1 MILLPNSNPIIENTL
16 QKLISKAGASKK
28 RDQVTVVIAD
38 FDGCQFCIQTSKDRN
53 VVTISVQW
61 SLLKEAIMEQSGLT
75 SRLKAIY
82 GDLMT
87 SPQSGYDLSLQFNLD
102 QLPAD
107 SAELPKKIALLK
119 RNILSVPFLQL
130 FENVSSGKK
139 ETNVVVIPYRSN
151 EAIYIKPDADRAIV
165 IFSIYFHDK
174 DDIVYGKVFLQEFAD
189 ARKTMNAAP
198 SVNFSQKEAPLEIKG
213 TKGVTEGDD
222 QGFVSFGLFK
232 GHVAGA
238 RAQPTIDI
246 LQMFRNYLHYHI
258 KCSKAF
264 MHTRMRNRVNTMLQV
279 LNRAKMKQKEE
290 KKTATGRTFNRT

>member
-16 QKLISKAGASKK
+16 QKLISKAGAGKK
-28 RDQVTVVIAD
+28 RDQVTVAIAD
-38 FDGCQFCIQTSKDRN
+38 FDGCQFCIQTSKERN
-53 VVTISVQW
+53 MVTVSVQW
-61 SLLKEAIMEQSGLT
+61 SLLKENIMEQSGLT
-75 SRLKAIY
+75 SRLQAIY

-102 QLPAD
+102 QLPPD

-130 FENVSSGKK
+130 FESVSSGQKS
-139 ETNVVVIPYRSN
+139 TAVVVVPYRSN

-213 TKGVTEGDD
+213 TKGVAEGDD

-238 RAQPTIDI
+238 RAQQTVDI

-264 MHTRMRNRVNTMLQV
+264 MHTRMRNRVNTLLQV

>member
-1 MILLPNSNPIIENTL
+1 
-16 QKLISKAGASKK
+16 
-28 RDQVTVVIAD
+28 
-38 FDGCQFCIQTSKDRN
+38 
-53 VVTISVQW
+53 
-61 SLLKEAIMEQSGLT
+61 
-75 SRLKAIY
+75 
-82 GDLMT
+82 
-87 SPQSGYDLSLQFNLD
+87 
-102 QLPAD
+102 
-107 SAELPKKIALLK
+107 
-119 RNILSVPFLQL
+119 LSVPFLQL
-130 FENVSSGKK
+130 FESVSTGKAPK
-139 ETNVVVIPYRSN
+139 DVVIVPYRSN

-198 SVNFSQKEAPLEIKG
+198 GVNFSQKEAPLEIKG
-213 TKGVTEGDD
+213 IRGVTEGED

-238 RAQPTIDI
+238 RAQQTIDI

-264 MHTRMRNRVNTMLQV
+264 MHTRMRNRVNTLLQV